1 MKLVDKLKIYYVGS
15 VLGVLFAVIGF
26 SYNAWRLESTEDNNN
41 IRMASFAI
49 LTEPEKFE
57 FDEDEPIQ
65 EKPTP
70 FLKKELAEL
79 EQIIY
84 AAHYDKNEIEGSPR
98 KGWVKVGLIVDLSSL
113 INKPVKDKAELLK
126 LSWGNNWNAF
136 TQNRN
141 LTDKLIK
148 EIETV
153 RKELKSTLTM
163 LD

>member
-41 IRMASFAI
+41 IRMASFAV
-49 LTEPEKFE
+49 LT
-57 FDEDEPIQ
+57 
-65 EKPTP
+65 
-70 FLKKELAEL
+70 ELAEL